1 MDVLGTR
8 LDGLC
13 LLLLLLL
20 LLLLGHITFINS
32 IDCFPFEFW
41 VYPRSSV

>member
-1 MDVLGTR
+1 MDVLGTT

-13 LLLLLLL
+13 FFFL

-32 IDCFPFEFW
+32 IGCFPFEFW
-41 VYPRSSV
+41 VYP